1 MISTDANVLKYSAKS
16 LSERGS
22 AFMIALAALTI
33 LTIVGLSLAMV
44 TETEMLLGAN
54 EWVITETHFAA
65 EAGINTQISKLLVS
79 NDTSKTEI
87 VIPSY
92 FGQADTSNQIGFD
105 IRSTGMLAV
114 TIEEL
119 PYSKA
124 NAGAADR
131 FFSGYF
137 YTLVR
142 AQRTSWLSTAPVPEC
157 ADLGRTMMGQ
167 KHVTTGFYYG
177 PLAALP
183 AEALINY
190 QRAAFDSTTGESLCD
205 GNVSDLS
212 LVDILNTTQSF

>member
-1 MISTDANVLKYSAKS
+1 MTPTQHKK
-16 LSERGS
+16 ERGS
-22 AFMIALAALTI
+22 AFMVALAALTI
-33 LTIVGLSLAMV
+33 LTIIGLSLAMV
-44 TETEMLLGAN
+44 SETEMLLGAN

-65 EAGINTQISKLLVS
+65 EAGINTQVSKLLVS
-79 NDTSKTEI
+79 NDTSQTEL
-87 VIPSY
+87 VVPSY
-92 FGQADTSNQIGFD
+92 FGEQDVANQIGFD

-142 AQRTSWLSTAPVPEC
+142 AQRTSWLSTAPVPAC
-157 ADLGRTMMGQ
+157 ADLERSMMGQ
-167 KHVTTGFYYG
+167 KHVNTGFYYG

-183 AEALINY
+183 TEALIEY
-190 QRAAFDSTTGESLCD
+190 QRAAFDSTVGDTLCEGDESE
-205 GNVSDLS
+205 GS
-212 LVDILNTTQSF
+212 LVDILNTTQSY